1 MLRRPVQDPLRG
13 PPRSPYWRAVDP
25 PHSDQH
31 PAIAP
36 SEQKAARQFYCV
48 AACQLIAHCARYPRQ
63 TLPAGFRSHALPGH
77 VGKVVSS
84 DGSVTPSA
92 SCRCGVLVSRP
103 CTLSTISGDLLMNK
117 SLEDIQRQ
125 IELQAAD
132 QKVLETILRMLIGGM
147 LTGSERRDALFHS
160 IRDDILETFDKMRPI
175 TGDPQAAE
183 RHKQLTR
190 MRAEKFFQ
198 VLGEATGID
207 ADEADRSTAS

>member
-1 MLRRPVQDPLRG
+1 
-13 PPRSPYWRAVDP
+13 
-25 PHSDQH
+25 
-31 PAIAP
+31 
-36 SEQKAARQFYCV
+36 
-48 AACQLIAHCARYPRQ
+48 
-63 TLPAGFRSHALPGH
+63 
-77 VGKVVSS
+77 
-84 DGSVTPSA
+84 
-92 SCRCGVLVSRP
+92 
-103 CTLSTISGDLLMNK
+103 MNK

-207 ADEADRSTAS
+207 AVEADRSTAS